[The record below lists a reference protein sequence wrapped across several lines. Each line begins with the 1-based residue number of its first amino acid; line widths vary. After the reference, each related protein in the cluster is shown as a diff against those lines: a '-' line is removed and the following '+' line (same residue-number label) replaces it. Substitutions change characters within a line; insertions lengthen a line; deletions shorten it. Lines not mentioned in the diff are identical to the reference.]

1 MGCGCC
7 ITTFRDEV
15 EDEIL
20 SYIKLIK
27 SHERNKK
34 SLIFEIQKDLSKR
47 AAVVDKYN
55 YPYRKEDVKKT
66 VNIYKNYI
74 YKKFRGKVELLED
87 KIKYKE
93 KEKIEKEEKEE
104 KENKM
109 QKDDKKIII
118 NNKTKALNTIEFE
131 QNKKL
136 NEIKK
141 NEKKL
146 EKNIDKENDEENKE
160 KIVNSKNEKE
170 SNNIDNAIKSDLQ
183 PMLEDKIKNK
193 SEQDESENQKQSFDN
208 IKKKFLPKE
217 ENNQIKLEDKIID
230 VENHRLR
237 YRESEDEII
246 QSDNEKSSEEKNKD
260 IIERREIKII

>member
-7 ITTFRDEV
+7 IVTFRDEV

-20 SYIKLIK
+20 SYINLIK

-34 SLIFEIQKDLSKR
+34 NLIYEIKKDLSKR
-47 AAVVDKYN
+47 AAVVEKYN
-55 YPYRKEDVKKT
+55 YPYRKEDVKQT

-74 YKKFRGKVELLED
+74 YQKFKGNVELLED
-87 KIKYKE
+87 KIKSKEKKE
-93 KEKIEKEEKEE
+93 KEIKNKIKE
-104 KENKM
+104 
-109 QKDDKKIII
+109 DDKKITLKDKI
-118 NNKTKALNTIEFE
+118 NYNTIEFE
-131 QNKKL
+131 KDKKLDENKKEQKI
-136 NEIKK
+136 NNNDNKK
-141 NEKKL
+141 INDNIENIVSSKK
-146 EKNIDKENDEENKE
+146 
-160 KIVNSKNEKE
+160 EKE
-170 SNNIDNAIKSDLQ
+170 SKNIDNAIKSDLQ

-246 QSDNEKSSEEKNKD
+246 QSDNEISSEEKNKD

>member
-7 ITTFRDEV
+7 ITSFRDEV

-93 KEKIEKEEKEE
+93 KEKEKEKKEE

-109 QKDDKKIII
+109 QKDDKKIIE

-141 NEKKL
+141 KEEKF
-146 EKNIDKENDEENKE
+146 EKNIDNENDKENKE
-160 KIVNSKNEKE
+160 KIVNSKNGKE

-208 IKKKFLPKE
+208 IKRKFLPKE
-217 ENNQIKLEDKIID
+217 ENNQNKLEDKIID

>member
-47 AAVVDKYN
+47 AAVVEKYN

-93 KEKIEKEEKEE
+93 KE
-104 KENKM
+104 NKM
-109 QKDDKKIII
+109 QKDDKKIIE

-141 NEKKL
+141 KEEKF
-146 EKNIDKENDEENKE
+146 EKNIDNENDKENKE
-160 KIVNSKNEKE
+160 KIVNSKNGKE

-208 IKKKFLPKE
+208 IKRKFLPKE
-217 ENNQIKLEDKIID
+217 ENNQNKLEDKIID